1 MANKKVTLESLY
13 DEFKQFRDSVTLE
26 LTSIKQGVD
35 ELKVLAVT
43 TQKSGKRAVNKKTK
57 ENNTNAPKGKKFA
70 ANAMYHFKD
79 VWVNDNEKAV
89 NIMKEEYGDKEYG
102 ELIDTLED
110 FRKNSDKIKG
120 KEGEAKLKVE
130 ATFLWGKFKA
140 KPTVKDKFKQD
151 LESVKEEYAK
161 AQQVQAKPESN
172 TPPVNKEK
180 PEN

>member
-1 MANKKVTLESLY
+1 MANNKVTLETFY
-13 DEFKQFRDSVTLE
+13 EEFKQMRDSITLE
-26 LTSIKQGVD
+26 LASIKQGVD

-43 TQKSGKRAVNKKTK
+43 QKGTGKRAVNKKAK
-57 ENNTNAPKGKKFA
+57 ENNTAPKGKKFA

-79 VWVNDNEKAV
+79 VWVNDNDKAEK
-89 NIMKEEYGDKEYG
+89 IMKEEYGEKEYG
-102 ELIDTLED
+102 ELMDALED
-110 FRKNSDKIKG
+110 YRKNNDKIKG

-130 ATFLWGKFKA
+130 ATFLWSKFKA

-172 TPPVNKEK
+172 TPPANKEK
-180 PEN
+180 TEN